1 MSNSLTDGGCSVV
14 SDLVSFDDADGDGS
28 LVSSVGLLSAV
39 VSSATLAKKRVPPDL
54 SLSSAAAK
62 SAMLSCRANDDDA
75 DKVVLCVGRVNPH
88 DELMSSAEAD
98 KNSAADAEG
107 LEEAVIAAII
117 SLLIVL
123 LPLDPVA
130 YHYTMFMVKR
140 EKQMTRPTRR

>member
-1 MSNSLTDGGCSVV
+1 VSNSLMDGCCSVV
-14 SDLVSFDDADGDGS
+14 SDLSSFVDDGDGS

-39 VSSATLAKKRVPPDL
+39 VSSATLAKNRVPPDL

-75 DKVVLCVGRVNPH
+75 DKVVVLCVGRVNPH

-107 LEEAVIAAII
+107 LDEAVIVTII
-117 SLLIVL
+117 SF
-123 LPLDPVA
+123 DSVA
-130 YHYTMFMVKR
+130 AAS
-140 EKQMTRPTRR
+140 